1 MISEEHEVFQ
11 EPIFQWVET
20 DSKENKRVCHL
31 ATNAIGKKMSRE
43 EKDVSESGIWQIP
56 PGKASV
62 SI

>member
-1 MISEEHEVFQ
+1 M
-11 EPIFQWVET
+11 ET
-20 DSKENKRVCHL
+20 DSKENKVYHL
-31 ATNAIGKKMSRE
+31 VTNAIGKKMSRE